1 MALKAKNLPECRKCG
16 SPVLAHTVCGNCG
29 YYGGREVVNVLA
41 KLDKKE
47 KKMKEKELAAQEKAR
62 EHEHHEHEHKHES

>member
-1 MALKAKNLPECRKCG
+1 MALKAKNLPACRKCG
-16 SPVLAHTVCGNCG
+16 SSVLPHSVCGNCG

-47 KKMKEKELAAQEKAR
+47 KKLKEKELASQEK
-62 EHEHHEHEHKHES
+62 EHEGHTH